1 MIRAILVAATGA
13 LALSAC
19 AVGPAYHS
27 PTPAAPSQAPFVEG
41 GKSPAF
47 TGDQP
52 PGEWWSLFADPTLDA
67 LVEQALAANTDLRVA
82 AAKLAPARAGLKE
95 RSEGRRVGHECVS
108 TCISRW
114 ATSHQKKKRKT

>member
-1 MIRAILVAATGA
+1 MIRSILLASAGA
-13 LALSAC
+13 LTLSAC

-27 PTPAAPSQAPFVEG
+27 PTPAAPSQSPFIEA

-52 PGEWWSLFADPTLDA
+52 AGEWWSLFGDPMLDA

-82 AAKLAPARAGLKE
+82 AANLAQARAVLSQG
-95 RSEGRRVGHECVS
+95 
-108 TCISRW
+108 
-114 ATSHQKKKRKT
+114 